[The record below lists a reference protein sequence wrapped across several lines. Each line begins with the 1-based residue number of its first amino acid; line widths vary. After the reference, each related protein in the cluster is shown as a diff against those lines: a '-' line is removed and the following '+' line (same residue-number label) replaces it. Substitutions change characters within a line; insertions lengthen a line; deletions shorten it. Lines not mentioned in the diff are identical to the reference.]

1 MRLTDNSDCFFLALC
16 ACVRIVLALHVVS
29 VSSCL
34 SSVIF
39 VFSGFFFFNPPRGF
53 TQPRPVPGARSW
65 RCRDNE
71 RLLPPSH
78 PVSPPANCACVSR
91 SLHGG
96 SNLVF

>member
-39 VFSGFFFFNPPRGF
+39 VFSGFFFFLIL
-53 TQPRPVPGARSW
+53 PGALHNPDLFQAPAPGGAEVMSAFSL
-65 RCRDNE
+65 
-71 RLLPPSH
+71 RLIQSH
-78 PVSPPANCACVSR
+78 HRPTVRVSHAASMEGR
-91 SLHGG
+91 I
-96 SNLVF
+96 